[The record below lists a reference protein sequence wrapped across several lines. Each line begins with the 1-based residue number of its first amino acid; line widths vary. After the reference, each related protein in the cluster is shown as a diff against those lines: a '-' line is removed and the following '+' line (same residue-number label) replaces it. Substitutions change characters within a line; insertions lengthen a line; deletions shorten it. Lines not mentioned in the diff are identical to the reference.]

1 MNCKTDCG
9 GVLRKNK
16 VSSQLLEN
24 RIIFLKLWK
33 IVCSFSITIQV
44 DKAEET
50 DVAQK
55 VGSYNLHISTIDFT
69 LENFDA
75 TYNKYKS
82 MLNGE

>member
-1 MNCKTDCG
+1 M
-9 GVLRKNK
+9 
-16 VSSQLLEN
+16 LEN
-24 RIIFLKLWK
+24 IIIFLKLWK
-33 IVCSFSITIQV
+33 IVWSFSITIQV

-75 TYNKYKS
+75 TYTKYKS

>member
-1 MNCKTDCG
+1 MNCKTDCE
-9 GVLRKNK
+9 GVLRKTK
-16 VSSQLLEN
+16 VSSQVLEN

-33 IVCSFSITIQV
+33 IVWCFSITIQV

-55 VGSYNLHISTIDFT
+55 VGSYNLHISTMDFT
-69 LENFDA
+69 FENFDA

>member
-1 MNCKTDCG
+1 M
-9 GVLRKNK
+9 
-16 VSSQLLEN
+16 LEN
-24 RIIFLKLWK
+24 IIIFLKLWK
-33 IVCSFSITIQV
+33 IVWSFSITIQV

-55 VGSYNLHISTIDFT
+55 GGSYNLHISTIDFT

-75 TYNKYKS
+75 TYTKYKS